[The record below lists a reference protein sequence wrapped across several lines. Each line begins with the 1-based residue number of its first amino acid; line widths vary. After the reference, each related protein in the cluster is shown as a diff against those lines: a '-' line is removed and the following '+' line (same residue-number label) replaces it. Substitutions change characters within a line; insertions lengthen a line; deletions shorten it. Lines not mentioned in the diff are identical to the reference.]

1 MGEMKFNMPNDFG
14 IYLHDVPDF
23 ERDLFKKDDR
33 WISNGCIRVEDA
45 HRLAKWLFG
54 DVPHP
59 SGTPEENV
67 DIPDPVP
74 VYVTYLTAGA
84 DADGPKFR
92 RDPYDR
98 DLSDLVGE
106 LAVPGLAEVVEGLL
120 ELEVGGADAGG
131 RGGLLS
137 VEWRLAGEHRSGDAE
152 ENSIPD
158 SNRALSDLDGL
169 NRDHLDAHLRSVTVY
184 ALYFPVIEVL
194 TTVAMATSPSTA

>member
-1 MGEMKFNMPNDFG
+1 MRRGPGPWNSMGEMKFNMPNDFG

-23 ERDLFKKDDR
+23 EHDLFKKDDR

-74 VYVTYLTAGA
+74 VYVTYLTAEA
-84 DADGPKFR
+84 TADGPKFR

-98 DLSDLVGE
+98 DPAL
-106 LAVPGLAEVVEGLL
+106 LARYFGDGQQQVA
-120 ELEVGGADAGG
+120 ASFG
-131 RGGLLS
+131 R
-137 VEWRLAGEHRSGDAE
+137 
-152 ENSIPD
+152 
-158 SNRALSDLDGL
+158 
-169 NRDHLDAHLRSVTVY
+169 
-184 ALYFPVIEVL
+184 
-194 TTVAMATSPSTA
+194 